1 VIAKSRNLIFNH
13 DIFLRKVHECPHP
26 LSLGGN
32 FGEHR
37 FSCKITDL
45 VVIENN
51 KIWRHNQKGI
61 FATAKIN
68 NRARRKKIRSS
79 YLLPYSILQMLSA
92 NTLFFWYSF
101 KIISVV
107 LAK

>member
-1 VIAKSRNLIFNH
+1 MNAPTRCRLAGISANIDLAV
-13 DIFLRKVHECPHP
+13 
-26 LSLGGN
+26 
-32 FGEHR
+32 
-37 FSCKITDL
+37 KITDL